1 MTGEGQSDIINQV
14 VKGFPFTERG
24 TMEKKA
30 WMTLLLD
37 FYGPL
42 LTERQRRAIE
52 LSCGEDYSL
61 AEIAESQGISRQGV
75 RDTLMRAEK
84 TLQDLEDKLHLASR
98 TLLLRDGLEAV
109 CEQLQRKGLEEQ
121 SKQIQ
126 TLWRTWE
133 GE

>member
-1 MTGEGQSDIINQV
+1 
-14 VKGFPFTERG
+14 
-24 TMEKKA
+24 MEKKA

-42 LTERQRRAIE
+42 LTEHQRRAVE

-75 RDTLMRAEK
+75 RDTLMRGEK
-84 TLQDLEDKLHLASR
+84 ALQALEDKLHLAAR
-98 TLLLRDGLEAV
+98 TLQLRDGLEEI
-109 CEQLQRKGLEEQ
+109 CTKLCQSGQDEQAAR
-121 SKQIQ
+121 IQ
-126 TLWRTWE
+126 ALWRAWE

>member
-1 MTGEGQSDIINQV
+1 
-14 VKGFPFTERG
+14 
-24 TMEKKA
+24 MEKKA

-37 FYGPL
+37 FYGPM

-84 TLQDLEDKLHLASR
+84 ALQDLEDKLHLASR

-109 CEQLQRKGLEEQ
+109 CRQLKAKGMEEQ
-121 SKQIQ
+121 AQQIER
-126 TLWRTWE
+126 LWRAWE

>member
-1 MTGEGQSDIINQV
+1 
-14 VKGFPFTERG
+14 
-24 TMEKKA
+24 MEKKA

-42 LTERQRRAIE
+42 LTERQRRAVE

-61 AEIAESQGISRQGV
+61 AEIAENQGISRQGV

-84 TLQDLEDKLHLASR
+84 ALQDLEDKLHLASR
-98 TLLLRDGLEAV
+98 TLLLRDGLETV
-109 CEQLQRKGLEEQ
+109 CRTLTADGRTEQAA
-121 SKQIQ
+121 QIEA
-126 TLWRTWE
+126 LWRSWE

>member
-1 MTGEGQSDIINQV
+1 
-14 VKGFPFTERG
+14 
-24 TMEKKA
+24 MEKKA

-98 TLLLRDGLEAV
+98 TPVVACGPRSGLRAAAKKRSGRTIEADTNIMAH
-109 CEQLQRKGLEEQ
+109 LGR
-121 SKQIQ
+121 
-126 TLWRTWE
+126 
-133 GE
+133 

>member
-1 MTGEGQSDIINQV
+1 
-14 VKGFPFTERG
+14 
-24 TMEKKA
+24 MEKKA

-42 LTERQRRAIE
+42 LTEHQRRAVE

-75 RDTLMRAEK
+75 RDTLMRGEK
-84 TLQDLEDKLHLASR
+84 ALQALEDKLHLAAR
-98 TLLLRDGLEAV
+98 TLQLRDGLEEI
-109 CEQLQRKGLEEQ
+109 CTELCQSGQDEQAAR
-121 SKQIQ
+121 IQ
-126 TLWRTWE
+126 ALWRAWE

>member
-1 MTGEGQSDIINQV
+1 MTGEGQSDIISQV

-30 WMTLLLD
+30 WM
-37 FYGPL
+37 PL

>member
-1 MTGEGQSDIINQV
+1 
-14 VKGFPFTERG
+14 
-24 TMEKKA
+24 MEKKA

-84 TLQDLEDKLHLASR
+84 TLQDL
-98 TLLLRDGLEAV
+98 DGLEAV

-121 SKQIQ
+121 SQQIQ
-126 TLWRTWE
+126 TLWRAWE

>member
-1 MTGEGQSDIINQV
+1 
-14 VKGFPFTERG
+14 
-24 TMEKKA
+24 MEKKA

-61 AEIAESQGISRQGV
+61 AEIAQSQGISRQGV

-98 TLLLRDGLEAV
+98 TLLLRDGLETI
-109 CEQLQRKGLEEQ
+109 CEQLEEKGMQEQ
-121 SKQIQ
+121 AQQIRR
-126 TLWRTWE
+126 LWHVWE

>member
-1 MTGEGQSDIINQV
+1 M
-14 VKGFPFTERG
+14 
-24 TMEKKA
+24 
-30 WMTLLLD
+30 
-37 FYGPL
+37 
-42 LTERQRRAIE
+42 
-52 LSCGEDYSL
+52 

-84 TLQDLEDKLHLASR
+84 TLQDLEDKLHLASW